1 MVYGLSLVVRNKE
14 DQQQQLE
21 RNFKM
26 CFRARSTTSAQVVP
40 AVESVGMS
48 TRTDLEGN
56 EAADSSE
63 QLVTG
68 AALGRIAMNPH
79 ATKAAGLQNLS
90 PEERKARL
98 VKFAASA
105 RPTAQGQEHIR
116 WRRGAW
122 RSSTRPTF
130 SYGRGWWKS
139 LDGSLPS

>member
-1 MVYGLSLVVRNKE
+1 MGYPWLFVTKKTNNNNSNE
-14 DQQQQLE
+14 
-21 RNFKM
+21 
-26 CFRARSTTSAQVVP
+26 TSKCVSAHDPLVVP

-122 RSSTRPTF
+122 RSSSSSTRPTF